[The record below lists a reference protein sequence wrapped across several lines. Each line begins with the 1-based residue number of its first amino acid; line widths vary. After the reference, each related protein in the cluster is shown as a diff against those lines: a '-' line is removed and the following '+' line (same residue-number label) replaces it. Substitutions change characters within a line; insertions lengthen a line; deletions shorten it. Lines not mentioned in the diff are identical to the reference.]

1 MLTVLVV
8 QIAVK
13 YWSDGRSNMRQMVVK
28 WISSRLNVSGT
39 SQGIKA

>member
-1 MLTVLVV
+1 MPTVFVV

-13 YWSDGRSNMRQMVVK
+13 SCSDCRSNMRQMVVK

-39 SQGIKA
+39 FQEIKA